1 MPQLL
6 REDFADKWIPL
17 LADNV
22 FMNIDGP
29 LLERLIVDI
38 KDSFAASTLTAN
50 VPDWVKDTYYPQ
62 GFVILHRFVPGPD
75 IFLKA
80 NQEGYLDEPTVAV
93 GDANWSPALS
103 PAPDNAL
110 YQVGTVEA
118 LRRARVNW
126 QTGRLYVLIG
136 RVDPATGEAL
146 PDVYVRALSATQ
158 LEPEAWLFDE
168 SAIGAEPV
176 RIRYNL
182 DRDETQPVVV
192 DAYTKDEANDRFGTR
207 ATQQQHAYRLGVVE
221 GVQDARILV
230 KTLDGY
236 VNVWATMPTFIPAG
250 SVVTVHG
257 AFSFPALDYKFPASG
272 TLVLAPG
279 SSLTLQN
286 FRPPNNFFLL
296 CGEGTL
302 NAPVSI
308 APDAL
313 QVTIRDI
320 TLNGYL
326 YAFSYNLSAGA
337 TRSLRLQNV
346 RLTNADSSQAAIT
359 IDYGNGGFYHTY
371 LQLEASGCDITSAS
385 DAIKF
390 FDQIPSY
397 AATDAQARATNSLLL
412 LQNRIRVAAGKQ
424 VLNDADGAL
433 SFVRGGNLYL
443 DAPVPKQASRVVGH
457 DGGDVYTSLAYVT
470 NLVLDCSR
478 VAQLLKLAGD
488 LSVTGTFNRAQ
499 GKELRLHLLNSTAST
514 ANLSWPSSWAWR
526 GVVPASLAAGK
537 QATLSLECAW
547 GGAETDIIAA
557 FSAQL

>member
-1 MPQLL
+1 MAQLTPDQFS
-6 REDFADKWIPL
+6 EKWIPL
-17 LADNV
+17 LANNV
-22 FMNIDGP
+22 FQDIDGP
-29 LLERLIVDI
+29 RLEQLVTDI

-50 VPDWVKDTYYPQ
+50 VPDWAEGTYYPL
-62 GFVILHRFVPGPD
+62 GYVISHSFSGGKTL
-75 IFLKA
+75 FLKA
-80 NQEGYLDEPTVAV
+80 LAAGYLPAPVAPV
-93 GDANWSPALS
+93 GDANWVQALS
-103 PAPDNAL
+103 PAADNAL
-110 YQVGTVEA
+110 FQIGTVEA
-118 LRRARVNW
+118 MRRAYVNW
-126 QTGRLYVLIG
+126 QTGRLYVLVE
-136 RVDPATGEAL
+136 RTDPDTGESL
-146 PDVYVRALSATQ
+146 PDVYVQALSATQ

-182 DRDETQPVVV
+182 DRDETQPVAV
-192 DAYTKDEANDRFGTR
+192 DAYTKDEADGRFGTR
-207 ATQQQHAYRLGVVE
+207 TTQQQHAYRLSVVE

-230 KTLDGY
+230 KTPDGY
-236 VNVWATMPTFIPAG
+236 VNVWTTMPTFINAG

-279 SSLTLQN
+279 SSLTLKN
-286 FRPPNNFFLL
+286 LRAPDGSFLL
-296 CGEGTL
+296 CGTGTL
-302 NAPVSI
+302 NSPLNSSPSASSI
-308 APDAL
+308 T
-313 QVTIRDI
+313 VRDI

-326 YAFSYNLSAGA
+326 YAFSYNLSAGP

-346 RLTNADSSQAAIT
+346 RLTNTVAEYAAIT

-397 AATDAQARATNSLLL
+397 AATDTQAKATNSLLL

-424 VLNDADGAL
+424 VLNDTDGAL

-457 DGGDVYTSLAYVT
+457 DGGDVYTSLAYAT